1 MTTTLKTDFSLEQI
15 KNIRSLL
22 LTNIGKCAEAGYF
35 QESLPQIH
43 AVGILSDIIGDK
55 KGLARFGVSEQTEQ

>member
-1 MTTTLKTDFSLEQI
+1 MTILLKTDFSLEEI

-22 LTNIGKCAEAGYF
+22 LTNIRNCAETDNF

-43 AVGILSDIIGDK
+43 AVGILSDILRDK
-55 KGLARFGVSEQTEQ
+55 KGLARFGVSEQP